1 MESSEP
7 WLSHQSESSVFFL
20 FLCFGSDQKIDWD
33 WDGVLSFFLS
43 FSEYGDRN
51 RKQER
56 KNEGVSRHHVSE
68 LASKP
73 IPT

>member
-51 RKQER
+51 RKQE
-56 KNEGVSRHHVSE
+56 
-68 LASKP
+68 
-73 IPT
+73 